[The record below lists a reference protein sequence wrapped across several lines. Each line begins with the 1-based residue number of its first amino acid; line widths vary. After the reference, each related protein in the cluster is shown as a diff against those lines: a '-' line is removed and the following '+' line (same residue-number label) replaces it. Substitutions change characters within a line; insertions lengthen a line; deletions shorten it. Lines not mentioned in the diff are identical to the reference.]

1 MEAPVAFVRGKVHA
15 KERKPCFLDVL
26 ALGEVRKVSTKLHKK
41 AAIAL
46 TKWLVWSPVQ
56 SQWIAKTMVRL
67 RMFAADHAAEYS
79 DTRIRHRGR
88 LISWKEYSNATQR

>member
-1 MEAPVAFVRGKVHA
+1 MAFVRGKVDA
-15 KERKPCFLDVL
+15 SERKPCFLDVL
-26 ALGEVRKVSTKLHKK
+26 ALGTVRVASTKLHKK

-67 RMFAADHAAEYS
+67 RVFAADHAAEYS

-88 LISWKEYSNATQR
+88 LISWKDYSSATQF

>member
-1 MEAPVAFVRGKVHA
+1 MAFVRGKVHA
-15 KERKPCFLDVL
+15 SERKPCFLDVL
-26 ALGEVRKVSTKLHKK
+26 ALGMVRVASTKLHKK

-46 TKWLVWSPVQ
+46 TKWLVWGPAQ

-88 LISWKEYSNATQR
+88 LISWKEYANVTQP